1 MALIALAA
9 DKGAPGVTTTA
20 VALAALWPRRVLLA
34 EADPAGGDLVYRSVG
49 ANGRPLDP
57 STGILS
63 LAATARRG
71 IAAEQLW
78 DHAQRL
84 SGGLDVLVGLA
95 GSDQAAGLTGQW
107 SALGR
112 AFAELSQSPH
122 PEAAADVLADLGR
135 LDAQSPANALLPH
148 AALLLL
154 VTRAQPENLAHVR
167 DRAAALHT
175 KLHGTQRGAAT
186 LAQPQI
192 GVVLVADPQQGGKV
206 ASQVNEMLVASQ
218 SGARVVGLIA
228 EDVAGAEQL
237 AGRRRGRLDRSLLV
251 RSARQ
256 LVADLLQNFR
266 AELNPTSGGH
276 TGEHRVPPPAPQ
288 PQPHAQAAAQQAA
301 ATAPPPPPAGYGQ
314 PGPGYGQ
321 PAYGH
326 QGYQGQG
333 YGYPAQPTAQPA
345 QPAAQPAAQPSQP
358 AGGQGW
364 PRHPGAPGAGAT
376 PGGAG

>member
-20 VALAALWPRRVLLA
+20 VALAALWPRRALLA

-84 SGGLDVLVGLA
+84 SGGLDVIVGLA
-95 GSDQAAGLTGQW
+95 ASEQAAGLTGQW
-107 SALGR
+107 NALGR
-112 AFAELSQSPH
+112 AFAELAQSPH
-122 PEAAADVLADLGR
+122 QEAAADVLADLGR
-135 LDAQSPANALLPH
+135 LDAHSPANALLPH

-154 VTRAQPENLAHVR
+154 VTRTQPENIAHVR
-167 DRAAALHT
+167 DRAAALHA
-175 KLHGTQRGAAT
+175 KLHGPQRGAAP

-192 GVVLVADPQQGGKV
+192 GVVLIADPQQGGKL
-206 ASQVNEMLVASQ
+206 ASQLNEMLIAAQ

-228 EDVAGAEQL
+228 EDTAGAEQL
-237 AGRRRGRLDRSLLV
+237 AGRRRGRLDKSLLV

-256 LVADLLQNFR
+256 LVVDVHQTYR
-266 AELNPTSGGH
+266 AELNPSAGGH
-276 TGEHRVPPPAPQ
+276 TGEHRVQPPAPQQAQAAQQQAATPPPAP
-288 PQPHAQAAAQQAA
+288 AGYAQQ
-301 ATAPPPPPAGYGQ
+301 GQ
-314 PGPGYGQ
+314 GYGQ
-321 PAYGH
+321 PAYGQ
-326 QGYQGQG
+326 QGYQPQGQQQGQQQGQGQG
-333 YGYPAQPTAQPA
+333 YGYPGPQQQGYGQPGQQQPQ
-345 QPAAQPAAQPSQP
+345 QPQT
-358 AGGQGW
+358 GT
-364 PRHPGAPGAGAT
+364 PGAPR
-376 PGGAG
+376 